1 MEHRP
6 PMWEALPS
14 GGSILRL
21 YHTELNPDWPR
32 IVILDLSADEFKE
45 FEDDPMGF
53 DRQNQMYP
61 EQSLVWASTCQK
73 PPVGTPET
81 HLPPVRPDARW
92 RVVILHGY
100 RSTMSSSA
108 SPIEQPPTENP

>member
-6 PMWEALPS
+6 PKWEALPS

-32 IVILDLSADEFKE
+32 IVILDLSAEEFKQ
-45 FEDDPMGF
+45 FEDDPLVF
-53 DRQNQMYP
+53 DGQNKLYP

-81 HLPPVRPDARW
+81 GLPPVRPDSRW
-92 RVVILHGY
+92 RVVVVHS
-100 RSTMSSSA
+100 RTSTMCSA
-108 SPIEQPPTENP
+108 GSPIE